1 MNYDDVK
8 STIKIRLFNSFNAEK
23 PSFKARKERPDD
35 RSTKFVLSERKDTT
49 GVKTDE
55 FSIKNTLHQKRTFH
69 GRRRTRTTTTSV
81 RVYYSLLVALRLL
94 SLLYT
99 FIEAEQSFVA
109 LRYYEYDVVTV
120 QTPHGFHRDE
130 SLRNDTTASGET
142 AVEITNQ
149 NRRRPLDEDGTNR
162 LRDRGEIGETP
173 EMEEIRQ
180 KEEEV

>member
-55 FSIKNTLHQKRTFH
+55 FSIKKHFIRSVPFTGGGGRT
-69 GRRRTRTTTTSV
+69 RRR
-81 RVYYSLLVALRLL
+81 RVYESIGLLVALRLL

-99 FIEAEQSFVA
+99 FIEAEQSFVVLIL
-109 LRYYEYDVVTV
+109 LR
-120 QTPHGFHRDE
+120 
-130 SLRNDTTASGET
+130 
-142 AVEITNQ
+142 I
-149 NRRRPLDEDGTNR
+149 
-162 LRDRGEIGETP
+162 
-173 EMEEIRQ
+173 
-180 KEEEV
+180 